1 VVVVFDWAV
10 PETSEF
16 VLPDLMH
23 AAQLGLIRPE
33 EFRKNAVKFG
43 WELWDENSDLA
54 DQGST
59 DTRGE
64 TTAREMA

>member
-1 VVVVFDWAV
+1 MVVVFDWAF

-16 VLPDLMH
+16 ILPDLIH

-43 WELWDENSDLA
+43 WELWETKPETLMTSDDA
-54 DQGST
+54 T
-59 DTRGE
+59 VTRSN
-64 TTAREMA
+64 

>member
-16 VLPDLMH
+16 VLPALIH

-43 WELWDENSDLA
+43 WELWDAPESL
-54 DQGST
+54 QKGSKASQ
-59 DTRGE
+59 E
-64 TTAREMA
+64 VPN